1 METKELNQLYRKW
14 YDRHA
19 GIIQQNSSPL
29 LNKLRAESMAHF
41 EQTGFPLPKS
51 ERYKY
56 TNMNGVLSLPYS
68 PVITLP
74 ESNVDLNQVFACA
87 VPNLNT
93 HLVLTLNGW
102 FYSLKNSEPL
112 PKGVVITG
120 LRQAAKEF
128 PVLVEKYYGKIAET
142 REDGFASINTLF
154 AQDGFLVYI
163 PENVTIEKPIQ
174 IINILNSEINT
185 FSQQRNLIIAGKNAA
200 ARIVVCDHTL
210 SSVRFFSNMLTEIFI
225 DEKASLDFYKIQN
238 QHNGSSTVSNVF
250 ISQQQNSHLH
260 TNTITLHG
268 GLVRNNLKVKMEGR
282 FCEANLYGMYLA
294 DKNQHVDNFTEVEHL
309 YPDCTS
315 NELYKGILDDT
326 ATGAFSGKILVYKNA
341 QKTQAYQSNKNLL
354 LTSEARMRTKP
365 QLEIYADDVKCSHGA
380 AVGQMDMEA
389 LFYLRSR
396 GIGEKEA
403 RTMLMFAFC
412 HEIVQQIRINEL
424 KLSIDHLVD
433 QRLRG
438 ELSKCVNCYLDC
450 KNC

>member
-29 LNKLRAESMAHF
+29 LNQLRAESMAHF
-41 EQTGFPLPKS
+41 EQTGFPMPKS

-68 PVITLP
+68 PVIKLP

-112 PKGVVITG
+112 PKGVIITG

-142 REDGFASINTLF
+142 HEDGFASINTLF
-154 AQDGFLVYI
+154 AQDGFFAYI

-185 FSQQRNLIIAGKNAA
+185 FSQQRNLIVAGKNAA

-225 DEKASLDFYKIQN
+225 DENASLDFYKIQN
-238 QHNGSSTVSNVF
+238 QHNGSSIVSNVF
-250 ISQQQNSHLH
+250 ISQQQYSHLH

-450 KNC
+450 KKC